1 MIRQL
6 IELEVSEHVA
16 KAAVQKVKS
25 LDLDESYMW
34 TFDVDED
41 DDEEM
46 IDQLVKE
53 FEQEESRFKKISDYL
68 FQTIL

>member
-16 KAAVQKVKS
+16 KAAVQNVKS
-25 LDLDESYMW
+25 LDLDECYMW

-53 FEQEESRFKKISDYL
+53 FEQEESRFKKISNYL